1 MTPARADGRRALVYG
16 LAQAGEA
23 GLDEAVRG
31 VGHSADEH
39 LTAWAAVRCFTFDR
53 FDAAQALLES
63 L

>member
-1 MTPARADGRRALVYG
+1 M
-16 LAQAGEA
+16 AQAGEA
-23 GLDEAVRG
+23 GLDEAMRG

-39 LTAWAAVRCFTFDR
+39 LTVWAAVRRFTFDR